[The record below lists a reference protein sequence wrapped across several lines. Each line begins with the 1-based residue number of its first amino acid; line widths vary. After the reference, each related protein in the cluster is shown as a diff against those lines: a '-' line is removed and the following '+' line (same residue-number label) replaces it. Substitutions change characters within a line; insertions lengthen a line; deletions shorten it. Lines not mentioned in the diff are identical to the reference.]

1 MRVARLWGMP
11 GTRDVYDR
19 NASCYDAFEWGAESL
34 FFRRWRKAFIGS
46 TRGELQLDAGVGT
59 AKNAPYYPRPSQVIG
74 VDFSRRMLWRARR
87 RYRKLPAGNALAQ
100 GDVECLPFR
109 DGLFDACM
117 ASFVFCSVPDPVAGL
132 RELLRVTRPGG
143 HLYLME
149 HVRPDNVLAGP
160 IFDMLNP
167 VAVRL
172 SGANINRR
180 TTDNVRR
187 AGWSIERERRLI
199 GGVFREIVAYRN

>member
-1 MRVARLWGMP
+1 MP
-11 GTRDVYDR
+11 VTRDVYDR
-19 NASCYDAFEWGAESL
+19 NASYYDAFEWIAESL
-34 FFRRWRKAFIGS
+34 FFRRWRRAFIGS
-46 TRGELQLDAGVGT
+46 ISGDLQLDAGVGT
-59 AKNAPYYPRPSQVIG
+59 AKNAPYYRASSRVIG
-74 VDFSRRMLWRARR
+74 VDFSWRMLRRARG

-100 GDVECLPFR
+100 GDIERLPFR
-109 DGLFDACM
+109 DNLFDACV

-149 HVRPDNVLAGP
+149 HVRPENAWVGP

-180 TTDNVRR
+180 TTENVRR
-187 AGWSIERERRLI
+187 AGWSIERERRLT
-199 GGVFREIVAYRN
+199 GGVFREIVACRR